1 MGPQWMPHLQ
11 NVLTNHVIAS
21 EVPSSS
27 VTDGLTADALSGEE
41 LTFTVNAE
49 GVFVNENVKVVTVD
63 VEASNGVIH
72 VVDNVIAPTWVSN
85 SIVDRASASDILTTL
100 VDLVVKANLA
110 ETLSGPGPFTVF
122 APTDAA
128 FVEFLNGA
136 DASALDIAVV
146 TDVLTYHVVEGIYT
160 ASQVTD
166 GLKLKTIQGEEITFT
181 VADSAMV
188 NGETIVA
195 TDILA
200 NNGIVHLIDG
210 VLSPPASM
218 KSESEDMSSTMEG
231 ETTMEKDSHDGDHE
245 GHDHSHDG
253 DHDDMK
259 KESAG
264 VARVATG
271 VAAAF
276 AAAVLLF

>member
-21 EVPSSS
+21 EVPSSA

-49 GVFVNENVKVVTVD
+49 GVFVNENVKIVAVD

-72 VVDNVIAPTWVSN
+72 AVDNVIVPTWVSN

-166 GLKLKTIQGEEITFT
+166 GLKLKTLQGEEITFT
-181 VADSAMV
+181 VADSGAMV
-188 NGETIVA
+188 NGENIVA

-200 NNGIVHLIDG
+200 NNGIVHVIDG

-245 GHDHSHDG
+245 GHD
-253 DHDDMK
+253 DMK

>member
-1 MGPQWMPHLQ
+1 MG
-11 NVLTNHVIAS
+11 
-21 EVPSSS
+21 
-27 VTDGLTADALSGEE
+27 
-41 LTFTVNAE
+41 
-49 GVFVNENVKVVTVD
+49 
-63 VEASNGVIH
+63 
-72 VVDNVIAPTWVSN
+72 
-85 SIVDRASASDILTTL
+85 
-100 VDLVVKANLA
+100 
-110 ETLSGPGPFTVF
+110 
-122 APTDAA
+122 
-128 FVEFLNGA
+128 
-136 DASALDIAVV
+136 
-146 TDVLTYHVVEGIYT
+146 
-160 ASQVTD
+160 
-166 GLKLKTIQGEEITFT
+166 KTIQGEEITFT

-253 DHDDMK
+253 EHASHDDMK

>member
-1 MGPQWMPHLQ
+1 MG
-11 NVLTNHVIAS
+11 
-21 EVPSSS
+21 
-27 VTDGLTADALSGEE
+27 
-41 LTFTVNAE
+41 
-49 GVFVNENVKVVTVD
+49 
-63 VEASNGVIH
+63 
-72 VVDNVIAPTWVSN
+72 
-85 SIVDRASASDILTTL
+85 
-100 VDLVVKANLA
+100 
-110 ETLSGPGPFTVF
+110 
-122 APTDAA
+122 
-128 FVEFLNGA
+128 
-136 DASALDIAVV
+136 
-146 TDVLTYHVVEGIYT
+146 
-160 ASQVTD
+160 
-166 GLKLKTIQGEEITFT
+166 

-245 GHDHSHDG
+245 GHDGEHAS
-253 DHDDMK
+253 HDDMK